1 MVLVLIAFRLF
12 SQGAEFFVDTEP
24 EEAVVQISGRG
35 NMSAREEL
43 ELVKGVEAELM
54 HVGGLRTLLTV
65 SGSPAGQPGWGG
77 AGNARS
83 DQIGQITIEFEDYG
97 KRPEGRKLI
106 QDIRQRT
113 AGLPGIQVEVRKR
126 ETGPP
131 VGKPLRLEVASANRE
146 IAIAAAAVI
155 RRHLDEDRQLRDVE
169 DTRPLP
175 GIEWVLT
182 VDREEAGRFGAD
194 IGSVGAA
201 IQMITDGVLLGKFRP
216 ADAED
221 EIDIRAR
228 FPIDERN
235 VGQLDQLT
243 VRTAAGVVPMSNF
256 VERQPQAQTGERLR
270 KNRRYTMTLA
280 ANTVEGVSGSVK
292 RAELSRW
299 LGTQEWPP
307 EVGFRFRGSGEDERE
322 ASTFLKQAML
332 AALFLIFVILVAQF
346 DSFYQTA
353 ITLLTVPLS
362 VIGVLIGM
370 LLTGQT
376 FSVIMTGTGILAL
389 TGVVVSNAIILI
401 NTFNY
406 HREDGTEPITAIM
419 RTCIER
425 IRPAVLTTL
434 TTIVGLVPMALQ
446 WNFNIFEGSIETGS
460 VTSAWWVQFATA
472 LIFGLA
478 FSTLLTL
485 VLVPTLLAAPT
496 VLSHRWRGWKADTM
510 ALYIEKQKA
519 ADRASRLLKQ
529 QGTRQQ

>member
-1 MVLVLIAFRLF
+1 M
-12 SQGAEFFVDTEP
+12 
-24 EEAVVQISGRG
+24 
-35 NMSAREEL
+35 
-43 ELVKGVEAELM
+43 
-54 HVGGLRTLLTV
+54 
-65 SGSPAGQPGWGG
+65 
-77 AGNARS
+77 
-83 DQIGQITIEFEDYG
+83 
-97 KRPEGRKLI
+97 
-106 QDIRQRT
+106 
-113 AGLPGIQVEVRKR
+113 RKR

-131 VGKPLRLEVASANRE
+131 VGKLLRLEVASANRE

-155 RRHLDEDRQLRDVE
+155 RRHLDGDRQLRDVE

-201 IQMITDGVLLGKFRP
+201 IEMITDGVLLGKFRP

-270 KNRRYTMTLA
+270 KNQRYTMTLA

-307 EVGFRFRGSGEDERE
+307 EVGFRFRGSGEDDPE

-353 ITLLTVPLS
+353 ITLLTVPLA

-376 FSVIMTGTGILAL
+376 FSVIMTGT
-389 TGVVVSNAIILI
+389 
-401 NTFNY
+401 
-406 HREDGTEPITAIM
+406 
-419 RTCIER
+419 
-425 IRPAVLTTL
+425 
-434 TTIVGLVPMALQ
+434 
-446 WNFNIFEGSIETGS
+446 
-460 VTSAWWVQFATA
+460 VQFP
-472 LIFGLA
+472 
-478 FSTLLTL
+478 S
-485 VLVPTLLAAPT
+485 P
-496 VLSHRWRGWKADTM
+496 
-510 ALYIEKQKA
+510 
-519 ADRASRLLKQ
+519 
-529 QGTRQQ
+529 